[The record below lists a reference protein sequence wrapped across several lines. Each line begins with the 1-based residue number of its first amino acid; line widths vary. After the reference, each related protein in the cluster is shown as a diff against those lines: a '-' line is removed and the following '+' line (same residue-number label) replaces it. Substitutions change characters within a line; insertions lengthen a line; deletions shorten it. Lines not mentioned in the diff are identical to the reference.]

1 MKLRILRVPKVFILL
16 KYQIKGTNDFIH
28 FGACN
33 SLRSCLYFC
42 LKKFRVYSCILSC
55 IMVLQQTLYLTQTRI
70 YILRNQCTNVLL
82 VFREKATL
90 QFLGK
95 GQSNSLK
102 HHSTYLYLCIFSMHH
117 HKVEYFL
124 YCFCS
129 IKSYFCCSQ
138 NKNVKA

>member
-1 MKLRILRVPKVFILL
+1 MSYI
-16 KYQIKGTNDFIH
+16 
-28 FGACN
+28 GACN
-33 SLRSCLYFC
+33 IFRSCSYFC

-90 QFLGK
+90 QVLRK

-124 YCFCS
+124 YCFS
-129 IKSYFCCSQ
+129 VASNPTFLFTKQ
-138 NKNVKA
+138 KNVKKAFERGAHKRGICPGIPEKPLF